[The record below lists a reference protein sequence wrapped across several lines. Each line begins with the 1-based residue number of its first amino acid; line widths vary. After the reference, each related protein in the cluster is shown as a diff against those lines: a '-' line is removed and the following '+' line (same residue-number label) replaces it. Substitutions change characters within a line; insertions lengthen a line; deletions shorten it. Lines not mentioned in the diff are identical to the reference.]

1 MKQIKVLDPFLLLHR
16 DVNNAIMEMLIMTYA
31 CKTSSANSIV
41 GVIPY
46 LPYSKQSQMRK
57 RGSIVAKLL
66 ATMLCKSGGKDFE
79 DPRSCLRGA
88 MH

>member
-1 MKQIKVLDPFLLLHR
+1 MLDPFLLLHR

-66 ATMLCKSGGKDFE
+66 ATMLCKAGTVSARMSLCFGKSWDE
-79 DPRSCLRGA
+79 RSCP
-88 MH
+88 